1 MKQPFCNAVAFRSVT
16 IAVLTALSLTACG
29 YGDRVDAADAAGPV
43 QASANAGDTTAYP
56 NDAVST
62 DATPD
67 APSLEA
73 AISGLHQPRP
83 GLYTAGQP
91 EDTAWQAAAEDGIT
105 TVINLRPAAEMGE
118 RDEATEVAAA
128 GMAYHQLPVAGAGD
142 ISMANAIELRRLI
155 DESPG
160 PVLVHCASG
169 NRVGALLAL
178 GEVERGAVTAEQALA
193 FGRSAGLASLEPR
206 VREVIEITHA
216 EACKADASC

>member
-1 MKQPFCNAVAFRSVT
+1 MNQPFCNAVAFRSVT
-16 IAVLTALSLTACG
+16 IAVLTALAMSACG
-29 YGDRVDAADAAGPV
+29 YGDRAEATDAAVPV
-43 QASANAGDTTAYP
+43 QASANTGDTTADP

-62 DATPD
+62 DATPE
-67 APSLEA
+67 APSLQA
-73 AISGLHQPRP
+73 AISGLRQPRP

-91 EDTAWQAAAEDGIT
+91 ENTAWQAAAEDGVT

-128 GMAYHQLPVAGAGD
+128 GMAYHQLPVAGASD

-155 DESPG
+155 DEAPG

-178 GEVERGAVTAEQALA
+178 GELESGVDAEQAVA

-206 VREVIEITHA
+206 VREVIETTRA
-216 EACKADASC
+216 ETCEPDANC